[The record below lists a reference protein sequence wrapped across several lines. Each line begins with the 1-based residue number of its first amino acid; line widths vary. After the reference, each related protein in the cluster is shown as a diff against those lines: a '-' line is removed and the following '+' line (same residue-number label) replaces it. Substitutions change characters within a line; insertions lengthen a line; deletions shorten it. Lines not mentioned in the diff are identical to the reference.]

1 VITLFVRIFCSQ
13 LQDTSQSQ
21 VAFAQR

>member
-1 VITLFVRIFCSQ
+1 VITLLVKIFCSQ